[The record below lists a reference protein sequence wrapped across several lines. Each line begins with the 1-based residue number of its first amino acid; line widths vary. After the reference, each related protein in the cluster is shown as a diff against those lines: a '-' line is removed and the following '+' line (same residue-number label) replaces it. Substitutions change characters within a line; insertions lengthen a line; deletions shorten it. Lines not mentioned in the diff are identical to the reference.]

1 MTSTELIMKTI
12 RYEDTPRRP
21 VALLDGYNFFMKQN
35 DMQLPQLWGMPADEA
50 ADFIIAQYDKAGS
63 DMVYISAMVHIAVY
77 ESLKAALGGQEPPFP
92 AAEDAADWTGE
103 KIWKLAE
110 GHPMLQMLKDLL
122 GALNRKLAGEK
133 PIMAFSVGPFTLMTM
148 LMGMDAAL
156 WAIVDEDQDQ
166 DALHHLLDVC
176 ADLTVCELKYELECG
191 ATGISSADPSAA
203 VNLISEENFEKYA
216 LPPIRKVFRTF
227 AGMDIPIML
236 HICGSS
242 SPRVAPLVGSGINI
256 YSMDDVDIAFA
267 QEQAKGDFAIFGN
280 LNTVD
285 VMLRETPEGV
295 ARIAKERLAQAKAGL
310 ILAPGCDLAP
320 DTPAENVAA
329 MVAAARN

>member
-1 MTSTELIMKTI
+1 MTSTEIIMKAI

-21 VALLDGYNFFMKQN
+21 VSLLDGYNFFMKQN
-35 DMQLPQLWGMPADEA
+35 GMELPALWGMPAEEA
-50 ADFIIAQYDKAGS
+50 ADFIIAQYDKVGS

-77 ESLKAALGGQEPPFP
+77 ESLKAAVGGKEPPFP
-92 AAEDAADWTGE
+92 AAGDAAEWTGE

-148 LMGMDAAL
+148 LMGMDNAM
-156 WAIVDEDQDQ
+156 WAIVDEEQDQ

-216 LPPIRKVFRTF
+216 LPPIQKVFRTF

-285 VMLRETPEGV
+285 VMLRMSADEV
-295 ARIAKERLAQAKAGL
+295 SSVAKERLAQAPTGL

-320 DTPAENVAA
+320 DTPLANVLAMRDAA
-329 MVAAARN
+329 LG